1 MGNAV
6 AGIVAIVGFVVGI
19 LVVGNSF
26 DVPTSVGGYVF
37 FGGIML
43 ITLSIGG
50 PILVLDKLD

>member
-1 MGNAV
+1 MGNVV
-6 AGIVAIVGFVVGI
+6 AGIVAIVGFVVGM

-37 FGGIML
+37 FGGVMV

-50 PILVLDKLD
+50 PIFVLDKLD

>member
-50 PILVLDKLD
+50 PIFVLDKLD

>member
-6 AGIVAIVGFVVGI
+6 AGIVAIVGFVIGI

-50 PILVLDKLD
+50 PIFVLDKLD